1 MFHCD
6 NQDHKNHDNLPQ
18 VNVCSVNSFY
28 FPGKI
33 TVEMFN
39 CSTTSLDLLYENK
52 LLYLWEKYNTMQAK
66 VSLVISFKKSFWE
79 ISEFVSS
86 PSYI

>member
-6 NQDHKNHDNLPQ
+6 NQDHKNHDNLP
-18 VNVCSVNSFY
+18 
-28 FPGKI
+28 PGERVFSEQFLFSWEI

-66 VSLVISFKKSFWE
+66 VSLVISFKNL
-79 ISEFVSS
+79 SEKFLNLSR
-86 PSYI
+86 PPLYI

>member
-6 NQDHKNHDNLPQ
+6 NQDHKNHDNLP
-18 VNVCSVNSFY
+18 
-28 FPGKI
+28 PGERVFSEQFLFSWEN

-66 VSLVISFKKSFWE
+66 VSLVISFKNL
-79 ISEFVSS
+79 SEKFLNLSR
-86 PSYI
+86 PPLYI